1 MPDFRTFLC
10 SALVTGT
17 ALGGVALAPLALAPA
32 ALAQSS
38 AESQPAPQPA
48 AGSDA
53 KTADHTP
60 TSEKPAP
67 AGEAATP
74 ASGASA
80 SSGGGQTAAGAATPA
95 QAPTAPVQ
103 PQAVAAAHPESA
115 GADLERGAYI
125 ATAADCVACH
135 TKPGGKPFAGG
146 LKIATP
152 MGEVIATNITPDPE
166 HGIGRYTE
174 AEFENAVRHGV
185 RKDGSYLYPVMP
197 YVSYAGMTDQ
207 DVKALYAW
215 FMHAVKPVPEAQEET
230 NLSFPASIRPAM
242 MAWNFVASK
251 ETPETGDSS
260 IYDTLRRGRYL
271 ATALE
276 HCGTCHT
283 PRNFMLSEKQDH
295 YLAGASL
302 GAWYA
307 PNITSSKTGG
317 IGTWSEDDLVAY
329 LRTGHVAGRAQ
340 AAGPMAEAVE
350 HSTSHL
356 TDADLHALAA
366 FILKV
371 APMEDEADH
380 IARDSVGKAVAEPDI
395 RTKGPQR
402 IDDLAEMDGPHLY
415 DANCSACHG
424 RDGAGTQDHYVP
436 SLFANSTVGAG
447 RPDNLIMT
455 ILKGVDRTAGKDHAF
470 MPGFDGQSNVQ
481 RLSDAE
487 IAALVNYV
495 TATFGTGDHK
505 VTPEQVKSLRKD
517 TPVTNPQSKTP

>member
-1 MPDFRTFLC
+1 MPDFRTLLC
-10 SALVTGT
+10 SALVAGT
-17 ALGGVALAPLALAPA
+17 ALGGIALAPVALA
-32 ALAQSS
+32 
-38 AESQPAPQPA
+38 QPAPAQPTVPAPVAEQGKPA

-53 KTADHTP
+53 KTSDHTA
-60 TSEKPAP
+60 TSQAPAP
-67 AGEAATP
+67 AGEAA
-74 ASGASA
+74 
-80 SSGGGQTAAGAATPA
+80 
-95 QAPTAPVQ
+95 APVQ
-103 PQAVAAAHPESA
+103 GQGSAPAIQSDASSQAASAAQPD
-115 GADLERGAYI
+115 GADAELERGAYI

-135 TKPGGKPFAGG
+135 TQAGGKPFAGG
-146 LKIATP
+146 MKIATP
-152 MGEVIATNITPDPE
+152 MGDVIATNITPDPE

-174 AEFENAVRHGV
+174 AEFDNAIRHGV

-215 FMHAVKPVPEAQEET
+215 FMHVVKPVSEAPAET
-230 NLSFPASIRPAM
+230 NLSFPASMRSAM
-242 MAWNFVASK
+242 VAWNFVTSK
-251 ETPETGDSS
+251 EQPETGDSS
-260 IYDTLRRGRYL
+260 TYDTLRRGRYL
-271 ATALE
+271 ANALE

-317 IGTWSEDDLVAY
+317 IADWSEDDLVEY
-329 LRTGHVAGRAQ
+329 LRTGRVQGRAQ

-356 TDADLHALAA
+356 SEADLHALAA

-371 APMEDEADH
+371 APMDDDADH
-380 IARDSVGKAVAEPDI
+380 TPRDASGKPVEVPDI

-402 IDDLAEMDGPHLY
+402 IDDLAEMDGPHIY

-424 RDGAGTQDHYVP
+424 RDGAGTKDHYVP

-455 ILKGVDRTAGKDHAF
+455 ILKGVDRTAGKEHAF
-470 MPGFDGQSNVQ
+470 MPGFDGQSDVQ

-487 IAALVNYV
+487 IATLVNYV
-495 TATFGTGDHK
+495 TATFGTGDHQ
-505 VTPEQVKSLRKD
+505 VTPELVKSLRKD
-517 TPVTNPQSKTP
+517 TPVTNPLAKDK